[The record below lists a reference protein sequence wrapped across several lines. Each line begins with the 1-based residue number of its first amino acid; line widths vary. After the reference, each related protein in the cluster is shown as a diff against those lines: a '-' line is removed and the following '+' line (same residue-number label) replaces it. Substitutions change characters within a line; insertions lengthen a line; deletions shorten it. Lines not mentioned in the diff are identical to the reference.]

1 MAAVYHRGILSQGWS
16 LRVASFTPTQHH
28 FPKSSHLMASKLGV
42 MWENIYLY
50 LENIYHMLQETA
62 LDVPFWFPKV
72 RLGWHSNC
80 FYLL

>member
-1 MAAVYHRGILSQGWS
+1 
-16 LRVASFTPTQHH
+16 
-28 FPKSSHLMASKLGV
+28 MASKLGV